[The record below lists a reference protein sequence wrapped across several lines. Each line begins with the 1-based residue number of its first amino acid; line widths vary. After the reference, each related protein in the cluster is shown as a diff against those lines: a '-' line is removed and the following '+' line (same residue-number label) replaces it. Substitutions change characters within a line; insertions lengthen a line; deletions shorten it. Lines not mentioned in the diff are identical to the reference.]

1 MTFLYVLTFSIL
13 IYFPRTG
20 NEIKFHT
27 SLVFNTRHWHTG
39 FDVNTEGIAIIFN
52 QGMFTLYWIGFCSVS
67 RVAPVQCEQELMFC

>member
-39 FDVNTEGIAIIFN
+39 FGVNTEGIAIIFN
-52 QGMFTLYWIGFCSVS
+52 QAMFTLFRIGFCSVS